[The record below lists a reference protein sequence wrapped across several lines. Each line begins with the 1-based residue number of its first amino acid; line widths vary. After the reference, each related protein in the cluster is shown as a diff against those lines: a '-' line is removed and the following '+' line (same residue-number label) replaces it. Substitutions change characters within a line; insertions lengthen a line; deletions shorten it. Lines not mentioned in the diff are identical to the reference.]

1 MPFGR
6 FLQFT
11 KTRQPLDLGVK
22 GVKVS
27 MSKSKRWCKDIVAT
41 GDVDMLLSF
50 WFTAVLG
57 TSPLDQT
64 NLI

>member
-1 MPFGR
+1 MPFDR
-6 FLQFT
+6 FFLQFT

-27 MSKSKRWCKDIVAT
+27 MSKSKRWCKDRVAT
-41 GDVDMLLSF
+41 GDVDMLLSL

-57 TSPLDQT
+57 TKDVKEVL
-64 NLI
+64 